1 MKHAEQYP
9 VPDGKL
15 QGTVL
20 GVVEVSSVLLHL
32 EEASAYLV
40 QELIPVGQH
49 GVDGLRSCP
58 LEHTAAGRAEDGRR
72 PPETE

>member
-15 QGTVL
+15 QCTVL
-20 GVVEVSSVLLHL
+20 GVVEASSVLLHL
-32 EEASAYLV
+32 EEASVYLV

-49 GVDGLRSCP
+49 GVDGLRARLP
-58 LEHTAAGRAEDGRR
+58 
-72 PPETE
+72 

>member
-9 VPDGKL
+9 IPDGKL

-20 GVVEVSSVLLHL
+20 GIVEAVSVLLRL
-32 EEASAYLV
+32 EKASAYLV

-49 GVDGLRSCP
+49 GVHGLRARLP
-58 LEHTAAGRAEDGRR
+58 
-72 PPETE
+72 

>member
-20 GVVEVSSVLLHL
+20 GVVEASSVLLRL
-32 EEASAYLV
+32 EEASAYLI
-40 QELIPVGQH
+40 QELIPVRQH
-49 GVDGLRSCP
+49 GVDGLRS
-58 LEHTAAGRAEDGRR
+58 R
-72 PPETE
+72 PPRT